1 MSHTRLLLLGSVTL
15 LFPLHEVSAATKKV
29 LSAHAAAKVAQPR
42 SVQSKTAETVSVHAG
57 IGSSTG
63 VTNTTPGGGLMAVQT
78 VPKVQSGVTRDYI
91 AKQSPTANPL
101 TLIQN
106 LPGVVSSGVD
116 PFGASDQMG
125 LSIRGMDQSEIGFT
139 FEGMPAA
146 DPISYVPLS
155 STVADTENIGHIN
168 VAQGAPDLSA
178 PLYNAV
184 GGQITEGLR
193 DPSHK
198 RGGLLDLAYGT
209 SSLRREFIRLETGD
223 IGNSG
228 VRGFLSFSYQTAH
241 NWRGAGGMKRY
252 HVDAK
257 FVKDWE
263 NGSKS
268 GLVVTFTRPTSTYL
282 RPPTLSQWNAQG
294 VNFNYADAY
303 KFGDTSYYGLVLHQR
318 NSVIATAPQDIKFR
332 HGLSLHVTPF
342 FSHYWG
348 FGNGGTT
355 LNESS
360 TYLGNQYAGQLNLPY
375 SQNGVATAATIDTYE
390 QDTGGLN
397 TYGEWKTQHNTL
409 QFGDMYSYMNAVE
422 GSGFQIADF
431 NGNIA
436 SPTGKSPVYTAYGQ
450 KLEQWDIHFLQQ
462 VNALYVSDTYKA
474 FNDRLTLNAGFKEA
488 MVSRK
493 VTQLIPGATYNTG
506 DNKAEPLPQ
515 LSMSFKI
522 TPHDQ
527 VFFDAYTA
535 FRDPSAILTYVD
547 TFNTSTGKMNRSH
560 SSNLAAEYSI
570 GEELGYRHTGLV
582 NISAALF
589 NYNMTNR
596 QISSTVFINGVATS
610 ASINAGGQTVR
621 GAQFEASLR
630 PWHHFS
636 PYISGQYLHAT
647 MDNNFWNGTVMLP
660 TAGKRSVKSPTFTGA
675 LGLSYDDGHF
685 FGTYTMNY
693 VGSQYSTF
701 MNDEKVPSYFTAN
714 LSLGYRLPDLGF
726 TKHPQI
732 QINLI
737 NMGNGGYLSGV
748 SGVTTNAKTA
758 TAIGGAKVAG
768 SAPNYFVGSGFAGV
782 LGFTTGF

>member
-1 MSHTRLLLLGSVTL
+1 MIQRRLLLLCSVALVVPMGS
-15 LFPLHEVSAATKKV
+15 AG
-29 LSAHAAAKVAQPR
+29 AAAGKQPAAR
-42 SVQSKTAETVSVHAG
+42 SRAPATPQTSAPPKNAEAVYVYAG
-57 IGSSTG
+57 ISSSTG

-78 VPKVQSGVTRDYI
+78 VPKSQSGITRDYI
-91 AKQSPTANPL
+91 AKQSPTSNPL

-125 LSIRGMDQSEIGFT
+125 LSVRGMDQAELGFT

-155 STVADTENIGHIN
+155 STIADTENIGRID
-168 VAQGAPDLSA
+168 VAQGAPDLAA

-184 GGQITEGLR
+184 GGQISESLR

-209 SSLRREFIRLETGD
+209 SSLKREFIRLETGD

-228 VRGFLSFSYQTAH
+228 MRGFVSFSYQTAH
-241 NWRGAGGMKRY
+241 NWRGPGGMQRY

-263 NGSKS
+263 NGSRS
-268 GLVVTFTRPTSTYL
+268 ALIVTFTRPTSTYL
-282 RPPTLSQWNAQG
+282 RPPTLAQWNTQG
-294 VNFNYADAY
+294 VNFNYSGKY
-303 KFGDTSYYGLVLHQR
+303 SFGDTSYYGLVLHQR
-318 NSVIATAPQDIKFR
+318 NSVIMTAPQDIKFG
-332 HGLSLHVTPF
+332 HGLSVHVAPF

-348 FGNGGTT
+348 FGDGGTT
-355 LNESS
+355 LKENSI
-360 TYLGNQYAGQLNLPY
+360 YQGNQYAGVLDLPY
-375 SQNGVATAATIDTYE
+375 SRNGVATAATIDTYT

-397 TYGEWKTQHNTL
+397 TYGEWKYGNNTL

-422 GSGFQIADF
+422 GSGFQIADY

-436 SPTGKSPVYTAYGQ
+436 SPTGTSPIYTAFGQ

-462 VNALYVSDTYKA
+462 VNALYVMDTYKA
-474 FNDRLTLNAGFKEA
+474 LHDRLTLSAGFKEA
-488 MVSRK
+488 MVSRR

-515 LSMSFKI
+515 LSASFKI

-535 FRDPSAILTYVD
+535 FRDPAAILTYVD
-547 TFNTSTGKMNRSH
+547 TFNVATGKMNRSH
-560 SSNLAAEYSI
+560 SGNLSAEYSI

-582 NISAALF
+582 NVSAALF

-596 QISSTVFINGVATS
+596 QVSSTVFINGVATS

-621 GAQFEASLR
+621 GAQLEVSLR

-636 PYISGQYLHAT
+636 PYMSGQYLHAT
-647 MDNNFWNGTVMLP
+647 MDNNFWTGTAMLP
-660 TAGKRSVKSPTFTGA
+660 TAGKTAIKSPTFTGA
-675 LGLSYDDGHF
+675 LGVSYDNGHF
-685 FGTYTMNY
+685 FGSYTMNY

-714 LSLGYRLPDLGF
+714 LSLGYRLPDVGF

-732 QINLI
+732 QLNLI
-737 NMGNGGYLSGV
+737 NMGNSGYLSGV
-748 SGVTTNAKTA
+748 SGVTPNAKTA

-768 SAPNYFVGSGFAGV
+768 SAPTYFVGSGFAGV